1 MATIQQTQTTSQIGI
16 AKKEQN
22 TFSKFYDKFAP
33 FIFTMMDRSTRDRF
47 LSEELVQ
54 KVFKQTWQFSQNG
67 VITEQHLFARMNRF
81 ARHLAQENASTN
93 KFERELINID
103 HVVLKE
109 IDKFDCSVDD
119 TLLRLICIKG
129 CTLQEASQQLGY
141 SEGDFK
147 NRLRE
152 ECNRIRA
159 SINE

>member
-1 MATIQQTQTTSQIGI
+1 MLV
-16 AKKEQN
+16 
-22 TFSKFYDKFAP
+22 
-33 FIFTMMDRSTRDRF
+33 RSTGDRL
-47 LSEELVQ
+47 LSEELLQ
-54 KVFKQTWQFSQNG
+54 QVFTRARQLDQEG
-67 VITEQHLFARMNRF
+67 VAAEQSLFARTSRF

-109 IDKFDCSVDD
+109 IDKFDYSVDD

-152 ECNRIRA
+152 ECTRIRA

>member
-1 MATIQQTQTTSQIGI
+1 MATIQQTQTTSRIGI

-33 FIFTMMDRSTRDRF
+33 FFFAMLVRGAGDRF
-47 LSEELVQ
+47 LSEELLQ
-54 KVFKQTWQFSQNG
+54 KVFTRALQTDEKG
-67 VITEQHLFARMNRF
+67 VAAEQSLFARTSRF

-129 CTLQEASQQLGY
+129 CTLQKASQQLGY

-147 NRLRE
+147 NRLRV
-152 ECNRIRA
+152 ECNRIRVT
-159 SINE
+159 INE

>member
-1 MATIQQTQTTSQIGI
+1 MSTFQQTQTTSRIGI
-16 AKKEQN
+16 AKKGQN

-33 FIFTMMDRSTRDRF
+33 FFFTMLARSTGDRF
-47 LSEELVQ
+47 LSEELLQ
-54 KVFKQTWQFSQNG
+54 QVFKQTWQLDQES
-67 VITEQHLFARMNRF
+67 VTTEQSLFARTSRF

-129 CTLQEASQQLGY
+129 CTLQEASQQLGC